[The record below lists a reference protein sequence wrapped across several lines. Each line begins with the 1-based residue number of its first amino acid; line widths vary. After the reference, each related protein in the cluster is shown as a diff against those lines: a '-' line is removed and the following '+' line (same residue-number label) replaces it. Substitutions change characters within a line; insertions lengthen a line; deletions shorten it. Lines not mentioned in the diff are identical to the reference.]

1 MHRFTSLL
9 ATVAIATF
17 ATSVQAQTDA
27 EFAQAKAEY
36 TLEDLQ
42 GDALCGEASLM
53 WVGASGA
60 IHKGFVKDRQTLT
73 VPGGYHI
80 FPAAQDVRIHGM
92 PLAGLIEGGNGYSV
106 ALVFKLPPKE
116 VFSKLPG
123 KPVMKE
129 VRRFKEGAL
138 EMSEWEQVKDRPNL
152 MAVTWGEFTSV
163 NCRRKSMFIATP
175 RKKK

>member
-1 MHRFTSLL
+1 MRRFTSLL
-9 ATVAIATF
+9 ATVAVATL
-17 ATSVQAQTDA
+17 ATAAQAQTDA

-53 WVGASGA
+53 WPHPAAA
-60 IHKGFVKDRQTLT
+60 IHKGFAKERQEPT

-80 FPAAQDVRIHGM
+80 YPATQDVRILGM
-92 PLAGLIEGGNGYSV
+92 PLAGLISGVNEFSV

-116 VFSKLPG
+116 VFAKLPG

-138 EMSEWEQVKDRPNL
+138 EYSEWEQAKGRPNL
-152 MAVTWGEFTSV
+152 MALSWGEFTSV
-163 NCRRKSMFIATP
+163 NCRRQSMFIATP